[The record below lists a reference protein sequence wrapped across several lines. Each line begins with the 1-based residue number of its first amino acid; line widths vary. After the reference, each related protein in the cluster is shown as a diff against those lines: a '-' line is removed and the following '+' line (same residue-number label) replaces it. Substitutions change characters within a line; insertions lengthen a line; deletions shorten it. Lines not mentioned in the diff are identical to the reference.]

1 MSATLRLRPRTA
13 LTVFLGRMQPFHEGH
28 LSIITKAL
36 SVSDRLMVG
45 IGSAN
50 GPRSH
55 RNPFTYKEREQMSL
69 LAIPPADR
77 DRVTFF
83 PVADYL
89 YNEDRWIEAVH
100 HRVSLNAEAIGA
112 KDDISLIGHSKDS
125 SSYYLKMFPR
135 WGAISAPNFKAL
147 NATAMREAYFRK
159 GAEWLT
165 NGGASVVP
173 KEVRDFLIAFA
184 GTETFNDL
192 VDEYEFVRKYQKTRG
207 LGPHVTTDA
216 IIIQSGNILMIKR
229 GRRPGKGLMALPG
242 GFLKIDNNE
251 TLFDGMMRELIE
263 ETHLDVPPGLLRG
276 SVVHTEAFGDPFRDP
291 RGRIITH
298 AFLINLPKRHDLPD
312 VRADDDAAD
321 AHWVP
326 LGDLREELCFADHYH
341 MIQRMRGF
349 LPS

>member
-1 MSATLRLRPRTA
+1 
-13 LTVFLGRMQPFHEGH
+13 MQPFHEGH

-89 YNEDRWIEAVH
+89 YNEDRWIEAVQ

-112 KDDISLIGHSKDS
+112 KNDISLIGHSKDS

-165 NGGASVVP
+165 NGGAAVVP

-184 GTETFNDL
+184 GTETFHDL
-192 VDEYEFVRKYQKTRG
+192 VEEYEFVRDYRKKW
-207 LGPHVTTDA
+207 GPGPYVTTDSCV
-216 IIIQSGNILMIKR
+216 IQSGHVLMIRR
-229 GRRPGKGLMALPG
+229 GGRPGKGLLALPG
-242 GFLKIDNNE
+242 GFLNIEKNESIIDG
-251 TLFDGMMRELIE
+251 TLRELDE
-263 ETHLDVPPGLLRG
+263 ETHIDVPPGLLRG
-276 SVVHTEAFGDPFRDP
+276 SIVHTEAFGDPYRDP
-291 RGRIITH
+291 RARIITH
-298 AFLINLPKRHDLPD
+298 ASLISLPKQPDLPS

-326 LGDLREELCFADHYH
+326 LGDLREELCFADHWH
-341 MIQRMRGF
+341 IIQRMRGF